1 MNHPNLSEIYFSIN
15 VQCITSV
22 DLLMCRNVEFGI
34 SNITVFFCKYR
45 FDSSGKGAILPLNKT
60 LRIFFGLL
68 FTEKINFLLVNQEKI
83 SQLKLVVRSWKK
95 VNKYYVILEVQN
107 SKFRHISK
115 SMDVTHWTFL
125 MTSVFET
132 LYFLKSCPIFD
143 KCHSLYSQNT
153 IIFFEYVDFWAKIL
167 AF

>member
-1 MNHPNLSEIYFSIN
+1 MYHIRWFANVSKCGIWNLEYYIFFLQIQIWFIRQRSDPTLE
-15 VQCITSV
+15 Q
-22 DLLMCRNVEFGI
+22 
-34 SNITVFFCKYR
+34 NITY
-45 FDSSGKGAILPLNKT
+45 
-60 LRIFFGLL
+60 FFGLL